1 MFPPGVDTFVSADVR
16 NYYAHK
22 LMASSARSLVQYLYP
37 PLMSLHDLNRTIA
50 LPDPV
55 TGRLRIPSLMRNSH
69 IFMSSNGVYLL
80 GGSRTMPPFVT
91 AAYSFSD
98 NAEVM
103 MIWVGNSVSPQVLI
117 DLFGVDDINKVDP
130 KMVRLSFPTV

>member
-1 MFPPGVDTFVSADVR
+1 
-16 NYYAHK
+16 
-22 LMASSARSLVQYLYP
+22 
-37 PLMSLHDLNRTIA
+37 
-50 LPDPV
+50 
-55 TGRLRIPSLMRNSH
+55 MRNSH

-80 GGSRTMPPFVT
+80 GVSRPIPPFVT
-91 AAYSFSD
+91 VADSFSD

-130 KMVRLSFPTV
+130 KMVRLSFPAV